1 MFLFGK
7 IILSFYKSWC
17 NFKAPGASQILGDR
31 RADRGGARQPLT
43 SSPPAPQGRNLP
55 GHNLP
60 PGIRD
65 HPVESLPG
73 CARNP
78 ARTALCSGKGSHGFL
93 QIFILL
99 KSSSLPGVLRLKT
112 TASHSCRKWEY
123 NWHYYLYGDQFSNS
137 DRE

>member
-1 MFLFGK
+1 MAKLFYHFTSPGV
-7 IILSFYKSWC
+7 ILKLLVHLRYLATDELTEEGQGSR
-17 NFKAPGASQILGDR
+17 L
-31 RADRGGARQPLT
+31 PL
-43 SSPPAPQGRNLP
+43 PCPPQGRNLP

-60 PGIRD
+60 PRTRD

-73 CARNP
+73 CARIP
-78 ARTALCSGKGSHGFL
+78 ARTALCSGKDSHSFL